1 MKWQAEE
8 GTACVQNSAHNLIGC
23 GLGTLNVVVCKYT
36 SKIETLKL
44 LQPSP

>member
-1 MKWQAEE
+1 MWQAEE
-8 GTACVQNSAHNLIGC
+8 DTACHKTEAHNLIGC